1 MKSSPKSKELLEH
14 YKKVKPIIDSRLN
27 EFKQPKNKKE
37 IFQELCFC
45 ILAANTS
52 SKMASRV
59 MDNVGEIIFNGNEEE
74 IRDKLHSLS
83 CRFYN
88 RRANFI
94 YHAQKTSIKFE
105 RDYLVENFKGIGYKE
120 ASHFLRNIG
129 HSGYAILDKHILNSL
144 VEFKVI
150 SEIPIGMNK
159 KKYFEIEDKMKKF
172 SFKIG
177 INMDELDF
185 VLWSKKT
192 GEVLK

>member
-1 MKSSPKSKELLEH
+1 MSPKKLKELLEH
-14 YKKVKPIIDSRLN
+14 HNKVKEIIDIRLK
-27 EFKQPKNKKE
+27 EFKTQKNKKE

-94 YHAQKTSIKFE
+94 YHAQKTPIKFE

-150 SEIPIGMNK
+150 PEIPIGMNK

-185 VLWSKKT
+185 VLWSRKT

>member
-1 MKSSPKSKELLEH
+1 MLSRKLKELLEH
-14 YKKVKPIIDSRLN
+14 HKNVNSLIIKRLK
-27 EFKQPKNKKE
+27 EFKIPKLKE
-37 IFQELCFC
+37 DIFRELCFC

-59 MDNVGEIIFNGNEEE
+59 MENVGEVIFNGSEEQVKE
-74 IRDKLHSLS
+74 RLHSLS

-88 RRANFI
+88 KRAEYIFL
-94 YHAQKTSIKFE
+94 ARAKEIKLD

-120 ASHFLRNIG
+120 ASHFLRNVG
-129 HSGYAILDKHILNSL
+129 CSRYAILDKHILNSL

-150 SEIPIGMNK
+150 KERPISLNR
-159 KKYFEIEDKMKKF
+159 KKYLEIEKKMKKF
-172 SFKIG
+172 SEKIG

-185 VLWSKKT
+185 VLWSRKT